1 MQTVETGGKAAVRQ
15 HLIGRLTDAGLSRP
29 KGMTADQLAAMQGR
43 LVGALAYMD
52 PENLMTL
59 AEGVMD
65 MAAGPLRNQW
75 PSEVI
80 VRNAA
85 HALQRP
91 PFEQPRIVSSWLAS
105 VEGPQAEA
113 GGWLVPLYRFL
124 RRAGRPP
131 MPYDMRLM
139 REEAGHDSR
148 QLTLIRERVA
158 AGSASD
164 EDRAWLV
171 AWQRDEAEARRIVRD
186 GATRR
191 ATGDGQSPSEGQSTG
206 DAA

>member
-15 HLIGRLTDAGLSRP
+15 HLIGRLTDAGLARP
-29 KGMTADQLAAMQGR
+29 KGMTADQLTAMQGR
-43 LVGALAYMD
+43 LINTLAYMD

-80 VRNAA
+80 VRNHA
-85 HALQRP
+85 HALQAP

-105 VEGPQAEA
+105 VEGPTAQA

-124 RRAGRPP
+124 RRSGRPP
-131 MPYDMRLM
+131 LPYDMRSM
-139 REEAGHDSR
+139 RDEATEASR
-148 QLTLIRERVA
+148 QITLIKDRIER
-158 AGSASD
+158 GTASD
-164 EDRAWLV
+164 ADRAWLV
-171 AWQRDEAEARRIVRD
+171 AWQRDEAEAGRIVAA
-186 GATRR
+186 GTQRR
-191 ATGDGQSPSEGQSTG
+191 LAGDGQSTG

>member
-15 HLIGRLTDAGLSRP
+15 HLIGRLTDAGLVRP
-29 KGMTADQLAAMQGR
+29 KGMTVDKLSEMQGR

-59 AEGVMD
+59 AEEMMGI
-65 MAAGPLRNQW
+65 AGGPLRNQW

-80 VRNAA
+80 VRNHA
-85 HALQRP
+85 HGLQPP

-124 RRAGRPP
+124 RRYRRPL
-131 MPYDMRLM
+131 MPYDMRSI
-139 REEAGHDSR
+139 RDEANEDSR
-148 QLTLIRERVA
+148 QITLIKGRIAR
-158 AGSASD
+158 GSASD
-164 EDRAWLV
+164 GDRAWLV
-171 AWQRDEAEARRIVRD
+171 EWQRDEAEARRIVRD
-186 GATRR
+186 GAARR
-191 ATGDGQSPSEGQSTG
+191 AEGDGVT
-206 DAA
+206 DA